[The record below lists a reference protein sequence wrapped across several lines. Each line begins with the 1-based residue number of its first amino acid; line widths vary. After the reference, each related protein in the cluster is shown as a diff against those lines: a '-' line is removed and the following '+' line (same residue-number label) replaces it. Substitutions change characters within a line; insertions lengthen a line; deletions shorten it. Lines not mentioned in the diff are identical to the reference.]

1 MKSVLITGA
10 FGQLG
15 KSCSE
20 LLKNNFELIL
30 SGIHPSDSG
39 IKLDVIEQKS
49 VKTVLDKKSPDT
61 IVNLAALTDVDQC
74 EVDIENAYR
83 INVDGVKNLCKHFTG
98 HFIQISTDYVF
109 DGKSG
114 PYSENDKTNPIS
126 IYGKTKLEAEN
137 WLMNNHSKFTI
148 LRSNV
153 IYSFSK
159 NTKASFL
166 KWIVESL
173 INKKSIN
180 VVDDQW
186 NNPTWTNSLSEII
199 QLLIKNEV
207 YGLFHYAD
215 KDILNRFEFSQLI
228 AQVFELDGSLI
239 SPISTADLR
248 QKAPRPMKSGLLTEK
263 IESELEIKPKSVETC
278 LKEIRKQLSI

>member
-114 PYSENDKTNPIS
+114 PYSENDKTNPIN
-126 IYGKTKLEAEN
+126 IYGQSKLKGEN
-137 WLMNNHSKFTI
+137 VIIKNNHKYFIIRLSW
-148 LRSNV
+148 L
-153 IYSFSK
+153 FSK
-159 NTKASFL
+159 Y
-166 KWIVESL
+166 
-173 INKKSIN
+173 
-180 VVDDQW
+180 D
-186 NNPTWTNSLSEII
+186 NSNYEYII
-199 QLLIKNEV
+199 Q
-207 YGLFHYAD
+207 
-215 KDILNRFEFSQLI
+215 RFM
-228 AQVFELDGSLI
+228 
-239 SPISTADLR
+239 
-248 QKAPRPMKSGLLTEK
+248 KA
-263 IESELEIKPKSVETC
+263 
-278 LKEIRKQLSI
+278 